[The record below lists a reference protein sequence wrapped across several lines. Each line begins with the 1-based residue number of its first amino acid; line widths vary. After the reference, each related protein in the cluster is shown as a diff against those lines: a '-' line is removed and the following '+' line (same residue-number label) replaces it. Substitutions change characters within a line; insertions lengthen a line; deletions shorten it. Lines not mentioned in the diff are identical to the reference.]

1 MSTPKQDFTE
11 KLDWFNDDTA
21 ADLDLIYVVDYDDKR
36 KRYTPKKKKLN
47 SLVSPAREQVF
58 PRIPFVGTFEKEYV
72 WYSASTPLS
81 NDIALDQTGAV
92 LGIVQKLYHEV
103 GLLDPAPVIS
113 GVPDIQIMGTGTY
126 TSGVL
131 NVIYFEWTETDRIE
145 YWITQE
151 G

>member
-36 KRYTPKKKKLN
+36 KKYTPKKKKLN
-47 SLVSPAREQVF
+47 SLVPAREQVF
-58 PRIPFVGTFEKEYV
+58 LQIGEKVSFDAEKV
-72 WYSASTPLS
+72 YSTATNPYTL
-81 NDIALDQTGAV
+81 DIVLDQTNAV
-92 LGIVQKLYHEV
+92 LGIVQKMYHLAG
-103 GLLDPAPVIS
+103 GLPPSIT
-113 GVPDIQIMGTGTY
+113 GVADVQRMGTTTY
-126 TSGVL
+126 SAGVL